1 MTERRKKRRATH
13 GRGLLFAVLCAT
25 AAAVFKYSSFPAAE
39 QLRLRVA
46 EAWAGAPGM
55 EKIVSAFGGAAE
67 DTVAVFG
74 HDGYAASSGGADD
87 VRAREQTQFPD
98 TADETVHSLGFRYV
112 LPVKGTLTSAFGE
125 RLSPEIGRA
134 HV

>member
-13 GRGLLFAVLCAT
+13 GRGVLFAVLCAT

-74 HDGYAASSGGADD
+74 HGGYAASSGGADD
-87 VRAREQTQFPD
+87 VRAR
-98 TADETVHSLGFRYV
+98 
-112 LPVKGTLTSAFGE
+112 
-125 RLSPEIGRA
+125 
-134 HV
+134 